1 MIPFSSDVREDGN
14 VVHVFST
21 DGKEKEVDERQPGDI
36 LVVEY
41 PRLLAFY
48 DVTDTSVEY
57 VTAMSK
63 AKILPLLR

>member
-1 MIPFSSDVREDGN
+1 MQVTIPGHLFAAL
-14 VVHVFST
+14 
-21 DGKEKEVDERQPGDI
+21 P
-36 LVVEY
+36 
-41 PRLLAFY
+41 FY